1 MVANPSPEE
10 PTMSLSTAALDATPA
25 ARTTVSNPH
34 RTTLTGTALD
44 AGLDDLAA
52 LLDGDVVR
60 PSDPDWD
67 AARAA
72 WQLGVDQRPVAV
84 VLARSE
90 ADVSRTLRLAAR
102 MDLRVAPQGTGHGA
116 IALGDVSGAILLR
129 TAALSYV
136 VIDPGQRTATVGAGA
151 TWGDVLDASAPHG
164 LAGLSGSSRTVGVV
178 GYCLGGGIGWLGR
191 LHGLGA
197 GSIVSARVAL
207 PGGAVVIAS
216 PSEHAD
222 LWWALRG
229 GGGAGV
235 VTELTVRLFDVPRLT
250 AGSLWWPRERAREVL
265 ATWARMLPALPREIT
280 STARVLRFPDLEEL
294 PEPIR
299 GGSFVLVQAAV
310 VGSAELADRMLAPLR
325 ALEPLIDDVGPAPL
339 EALGHLAMDPPDPS
353 EGAAEG
359 VVLSSLDEDAIDAWL
374 SAIDSPECAGV
385 VAADLRHLGGALALG
400 EGHDAALTG
409 LDGVVA
415 AVAIAPATPAATLDQ
430 ASAMV
435 DLALAALGPWVGE
448 HQYANF
454 VERPVAQRTLVG
466 VAVDRLDTVR
476 MTYDPDGTVLR
487 RHGAGR

>member
-1 MVANPSPEE
+1 MSVSMPALGA
-10 PTMSLSTAALDATPA
+10 PTA
-25 ARTTVSNPH
+25 ARTL
-34 RTTLTGTALD
+34 TTPTLRSTLAGSTLD

-52 LLDGDVVR
+52 LLDGEVVR

-90 ADVSRTLRLAAR
+90 ADVARTLRLAAR

-116 IALGDVSGAILLR
+116 VALGDLEGAILLR

-136 VIDPGQRTATVGAGA
+136 VIDPEQRTATVGAGA

-178 GYCLGGGIGWLGR
+178 GYCLGGGLGWLGR

-197 GSIVSARVAL
+197 GSILSARVAL
-207 PGGAVVIAS
+207 PGGAVVVAS
-216 PSEHAD
+216 PAEHAD

-229 GGGAGV
+229 GGGTGV
-235 VTELTVRLFDVPRLT
+235 VTELTVRLYDVPRLT
-250 AGSLWWPRERAREVL
+250 AGSLWWPRERAAEVL
-265 ATWARMLPALPREIT
+265 KAWARMLPSLPREIT

-294 PEPIR
+294 PAAIR
-299 GGSFVLVQAAV
+299 GGTFVLVQAAV
-310 VGSAELADRMLAPLR
+310 VGSAELADRLLAPLR
-325 ALEPLIDDVGPAPL
+325 TLDPIIDDVAPSGL
-339 EALGHLAMDPPDPS
+339 EVLGRLAMDPPDPS
-353 EGAAEG
+353 AGIVEGA
-359 VVLSSLDEDAIDAWL
+359 VLSSLDDDAVDAWL
-374 SAIDSPECAGV
+374 EAIDGPQCAGV
-385 VAADLRHLGGALALG
+385 VAADLRHLGGALAVG
-400 EGHDAALTG
+400 EGRDAALTG

-415 AVAIAPATPAATLDQ
+415 AVAIAPVTPVATLEQ
-430 ASAMV
+430 TAAMV
-435 DLALAALGPWVGE
+435 DAALAALGPWVSDQ
-448 HQYANF
+448 QYANF
-454 VERPVAQRTLVG
+454 VERPVEERTLVG

-476 MTYDPDGTVLR
+476 MTYDPDGTILR

>member
-1 MVANPSPEE
+1 
-10 PTMSLSTAALDATPA
+10 MSVSTAAPGASPA
-25 ARTTVSNPH
+25 ALTTAARAH
-34 RTTLTGTALD
+34 RATLTGATLD

-52 LLDGDVVR
+52 LLDGEVVR
-60 PSDPDWD
+60 PTDPDWD

-72 WQLGVDQRPVAV
+72 WQLGVDQRPAAV

-90 ADVSRTLRLAAR
+90 SDIARTMRLAAR

-116 IALGDVSGAILLR
+116 FALGDLADAILLR

-136 VIDPGQRTATVGAGA
+136 VIDPEQRTATVGAGA

-178 GYCLGGGIGWLGR
+178 GYCLGGGLGWLGR

-197 GSIVSARVAL
+197 GSIVAARVAL
-207 PGGAVVIAS
+207 PGGAVVVAS

-229 GGGAGV
+229 GGGTGV
-235 VTELTVRLFDVPRLT
+235 VTELTVRLYDVPRLT
-250 AGSLWWPRERAREVL
+250 AGSLWWPRERAGEVL
-265 ATWARMLPALPREIT
+265 KTWARLLPSLPREIT

-294 PEPIR
+294 PPAIR

-310 VGSAELADRMLAPLR
+310 VGSDELADRLLAPLR
-325 ALEPLIDDVGPAPL
+325 ALDPVMDDVAPAGL
-339 EALGHLAMDPPDPS
+339 EVLGALAMDPPDPS
-353 EGAAEG
+353 AGAAEG
-359 VVLSSLDEDAIDAWL
+359 VVLSSLDDAAVDAWL
-374 SAIDSPECAGV
+374 GALDGPQCAGV

-400 EGHDAALTG
+400 EGDDAALRG
-409 LDGVVA
+409 IDGEVA
-415 AVAIAPATPAATLDQ
+415 AVAIAPATPIASLEQAA
-430 ASAMV
+430 AMV
-435 DLALAALGPWVGE
+435 DLALAALGPWVGD

-454 VERPVAQRTLVG
+454 VERPVAERTLVG